1 MSHVHSPG
9 RGSLAAPS
17 ATAETWKETMLGPDR
32 TGFQPP
38 TLIYTDVRYSVSQ
51 QLFRR
56 TRFQVS
62 LIIVSRFGEFWG
74 RCCGSYRWL
83 EASSRGPPGICGTH
97 TTDLLLDQD
106 WLQLHTTMGR
116 AEVAEAQLLRCSCRF
131 TRGQSELSVII
142 IALRRKRVQGCAHLT
157 MSAAS
162 ILSRRSCRKRRT
174 TLDNSHHGA
183 ATRRNFVWSGLW
195 WQTAMGQ

>member
-1 MSHVHSPG
+1 MSDIPFLNSCSDERDSKFLSSLSAG
-9 RGSLAAPS
+9 LGSSGVAAV
-17 ATAETWKETMLGPDR
+17 ALTVGWKHPKEAR
-32 TGFQPP
+32 QA
-38 TLIYTDVRYSVSQ
+38 SV
-51 QLFRR
+51 
-56 TRFQVS
+56 
-62 LIIVSRFGEFWG
+62 E
-74 RCCGSYRWL
+74 
-83 EASSRGPPGICGTH
+83 H